1 MTDESLIFEGL
12 KVLDVGSWIAGP
24 VAATMLADRGAEVIK
39 MAIDNMPCYL
49 LHQPLML
56 ITLGRWMR
64 ETNDLCR
71 LI

>member
-24 VAATMLADRGAEVIK
+24 
-39 MAIDNMPCYL
+39 
-49 LHQPLML
+49 QPLTS
-56 ITLGRWMR
+56 ITPGRWMR